1 MPDKKITQEG
11 TEKVTQ
17 ESTVK
22 GTVEFPCEL
31 HWRRNRRHGQRCKV
45 LTKGATGP
53 MVQIQ
58 FEDGLT
64 MVVLSHCL
72 RAAKK
77 KPQPQNEET
86 GMSLTRAAREWAKK

>member
-11 TEKVTQ
+11 TEQGTQ
-17 ESTVK
+17 ESTAQ
-22 GTVEFPCEL
+22 GTVEFGYEL
-31 HWRRNRRHGQRCKV
+31 HWRRNRRHGHRCKI
-45 LTKGATGP
+45 LTRGKPGP

-77 KPQPQNEET
+77 KPQAQDEGA
-86 GMSLTRAAREWAKK
+86 GMSLKTAAREWAKK